1 MILKHFFR
9 YCLVLFFILIQMKIS
24 YAQYNS
30 WKHKAS
36 FYILTNKD
44 GVSLPPTSTEK
55 NFPLLIRL
63 NNDFFNF
70 KEANK
75 QGNDVRFSTE
85 NGTPLSYQIEEWNV
99 INETASI
106 WIKIPEIKGD
116 TIQRINIFWGNNN
129 AKNESNGKAVFNELN
144 GYQSVWHMQDL
155 IKDEVGTT
163 KSINQGAITTSGI
176 IGHAQHFKLGT
187 GVKCGDS
194 IFNYPD
200 GANSSTTEAWF
211 KSKKVNSTILAWGR
225 EQRRGK
231 IMMNYKSPPHVAIQ
245 CYFADVEGKTKINS
259 NNWNHVVHTYTEG
272 ESRVY
277 VNGIFDGISS
287 PILDIPKPVGMR
299 MGGWNEYD
307 FVGDIDEVRISS
319 VRRTDDW
326 IKLEYENQKN
336 NQSLVGN
343 IIKKGNEFSVSKK
356 NISLLEGSSTTIT
369 ATANEAIKVYW
380 ILKDGNDEIEL
391 STDRLTQKIE
401 SGRVTGNKQLTL
413 IFKAIYADSIKSIDI
428 PIFIQENIPDPKF
441 SFQIQSK
448 WNGRDKIETIP
459 IVNNIEQ
466 LKFKHANNLT
476 YKWSTS
482 GIAVSKKIISNKLT
496 LSRAQNSGELTITI
510 AVNNGSEDVVISKK
524 ITVQEP
530 EKDNWR
536 YKNAEINEKPVDN
549 QFYARD
555 DNDEGK
561 LIYSGKL
568 TSNPDSSFIKLYANG
583 NLVERIVHSQTSSN
597 SYFFSVKLKPGLIT
611 YHVLFGTIKN
621 NKTTILDSISN
632 IICGDAYIINGQSNA
647 EANDFGKAINPFT
660 SPWIR
665 SFGST
670 ETDPNNSRLNS
681 WGTAV
686 SYDGKGGKFQIGYWG
701 IELAKKLIESN
712 GIPICIINGAVGGSR
727 IDAHQKN
734 KLNAIDCST
743 IYGRLLWRIKK
754 AGLTHGMR
762 GIFWYQGENDQ
773 GAAGDSGNYGWET
786 YQNYFL
792 ELAADWKKDFPN
804 IQHYY
809 LFQIWPR
816 SCGMTENGSDNM
828 LREVQRNLPTY
839 FSNLSI
845 MSTLGIKPAGT
856 CHFSPEG
863 YREVANLIFPLVEQ
877 YNYKKTFLSSITPPN
892 LIKLTQK
899 KNEQDKIE
907 LEFDQPIKWDS
918 SLINQFYLDGDNTQV
933 EAGIT
938 IGNTLTLKLK
948 KPIPVNKITYL
959 DSKKWNQNN
968 ILWGKNGIAAL
979 TFYEVSVIHINEK

>member
-1 MILKHFFR
+1 MTLKHFFR
-9 YCLVLFFILIQMKIS
+9 YCLVLILIVTQVNIS
-24 YAQYNS
+24 NAQYS
-30 WKHKAS
+30 TWKHKGS
-36 FYILTNKD
+36 FYILTNKN
-44 GVSLPPTSTEK
+44 GVYIPSTSTEK

-63 NNDFFNF
+63 DKDFFNF

-99 INETASI
+99 INETAII

-116 TIQRINIFWGNNN
+116 TIQRINIFWGNIN
-129 AKNESNGKAVFNELN
+129 AKSESNGKAVFNELN
-144 GYQSVWHMQDL
+144 GFQSVWHMQEM
-155 IKDEVGTT
+155 IKDELGTT

-176 IGHAQHFKLGT
+176 IGKAQHFNLGT
-187 GVKCGDS
+187 GVNCGDS
-194 IFNYPD
+194 IFSYPD
-200 GANSSTTEAWF
+200 GANNSTTEAWF
-211 KSKKVNSTILAWGR
+211 KSKKVNSTILAWGK

-231 IMMNYKSPPHVAIQ
+231 IMMNYKSPPHIAIQ

-259 NNWNHVVHTYTEG
+259 NNWTHVVHTYTKG

-277 VNGIFDGISS
+277 INGILDGISS
-287 PILDIPKPVGMR
+287 PLLDIPKPVGMR

-319 VRRTDDW
+319 VRRSDDW

-343 IIKKGNEFSVSKK
+343 IKKEGNQFSISKK
-356 NISLLEGSSTTIT
+356 NILLLEGGNTTIT
-369 ATANEAIKVYW
+369 ATANGAIKVYW
-380 ILKDGNDEIEL
+380 ILKEGNNETEL

-401 SGRVTGNKQLTL
+401 SGRIAGNKQLTL
-413 IFKAIYADSIKSIDI
+413 IFKAIYLDSIKSIDI

-441 SFQIQSK
+441 SFQIPFK
-448 WNGRDKIETIP
+448 WNGRDKIEIIP
-459 IVNNIEQ
+459 IINNIEQ
-466 LKFKHANNLT
+466 LKFKHASNLT
-476 YKWSTS
+476 YKWSTT
-482 GIAVSKKIISNKLT
+482 GIAVSKKITSNKLI
-496 LSRAQNSGELTITI
+496 LARSQNSGEMTVTLAI
-510 AVNNGSEDVVISKK
+510 NNGGEDIILTKK

-530 EKDNWR
+530 EKDNWE
-536 YKNAEINEKPVDN
+536 YKQAEINEKPVNN
-549 QFYARD
+549 QFYPRD
-555 DNDEGK
+555 DKNEGQLIYAGK
-561 LIYSGKL
+561 L
-568 TSNPDSSFIKLYANG
+568 NEDADSSFIKLYANG
-583 NLVERIVHSQTSSN
+583 IQVEKIVHTQKSSN
-597 SYFFSVKLKPGLIT
+597 DYFFSVKLKPGFIN
-611 YHVLFGTIKN
+611 YNVLFGTIKK
-621 NKTTILDSISN
+621 NKVSILDSISN
-632 IICGDAYIINGQSNA
+632 IICGDAFMINGQSNA

-670 ETDPNNSRLNS
+670 ETDPNKSRFNS
-681 WGTAV
+681 WGNAV

-701 IELAKKLIESN
+701 IELAKKLMESN
-712 GIPICIINGAVGGSR
+712 AIPICIINGSVGGSR

-734 KLNAIDCST
+734 KLNAIDSST

-754 AGLTHGMR
+754 AGLTHGIK
-762 GIFWYQGENDQ
+762 GLFWYQGENDQ

-786 YQNYFL
+786 YQNYFF
-792 ELAADWKKDFPN
+792 ELAADWKNDFPN

-863 YREVANLIFPLVEQ
+863 YREIANLIFPLVEQ
-877 YNYKKTFLSSITPPN
+877 YNYNKKFSASKTPPN

-907 LEFDQPIKWDS
+907 LMFDQPIKWDS
-918 SLINQFYLDGDNTQV
+918 SLINQFYLDGDNTLV
-933 EAGIT
+933 ES
-938 IGNTLTLKLK
+938 GNTLDNKLTLKIK

-968 ILWGKNGIAAL
+968 ILWGENGIAAL
-979 TFYEVSVIHINEK
+979 TFYEVSVMEKY

>member
-9 YCLVLFFILIQMKIS
+9 YCLVLILILTHVNMSI
-24 YAQYNS
+24 AQYNS
-30 WKHKAS
+30 WKHKGS

-44 GVSLPPTSTEK
+44 GVFLPSSSIEK
-55 NFPLLIRL
+55 NFPLLLRL
-63 NNDFFNF
+63 NKDFFNF
-70 KEANK
+70 NEANK
-75 QGNDVRFSTE
+75 QGNDIRFSDV
-85 NGTPLSYQIEEWNV
+85 NANPLSYQIEEWDLLNKSA
-99 INETASI
+99 II

-129 AKNESNGKAVFNELN
+129 AKSESNGKAVFNELN
-144 GYQSVWHMQDL
+144 GYQSVWHMQEM
-155 IKDEVGTT
+155 IKDEVRTT
-163 KSINQGAITTSGI
+163 NSINEGTSTTTGI
-176 IGHAQHFKLGT
+176 ISKAHHFILGT
-187 GVKCGDS
+187 GVSVGDS
-194 IFNYPD
+194 IFNYPSE
-200 GANSSTTEAWF
+200 ASNSTTEAWF
-211 KSKKVNSTILAWGR
+211 KSKKVNSTILAWGK

-231 IMMNYKSPPHVAIQ
+231 IMMNYKSPPHIAIQ

-259 NNWNHVVHTYTEG
+259 NNWTHVAHTYTKG

-277 VNGIFDGISS
+277 INGILDGISS

-326 IKLEYENQKN
+326 IKMEYENQKN

-343 IIKKGNEFSVSKK
+343 IIKKGNQFSISKK
-356 NISLLEGSSTTIT
+356 NILLVEGNNTTIT
-369 ATANEAIKVYW
+369 AAVNGAIKVFW
-380 ILKDGNDEIEL
+380 ILKKGNDEIEL

-401 SGRVTGNKQLTL
+401 SGRVSGNKQLTL
-413 IFKAIYADSIKSIDI
+413 IFKAIYLDSIKTVKL
-428 PIFIQENIPDPKF
+428 PIFIQENRPDPKF
-441 SFQIQSK
+441 SFQIPTK
-448 WNGRDKIETIP
+448 WNGRDKIEIIP
-459 IVNNIEQ
+459 IINNIEQ
-466 LKFKHANNLT
+466 LKFKHASNLT

-482 GIAVSKKIISNKLT
+482 GIAVSKKIISNKLI
-496 LSRAQNSGELTITI
+496 LARAQHSGEMIVTL
-510 AVNNGSEDVVISKK
+510 AVNNGGEDLVVSKN
-524 ITVQEP
+524 ILVQEP
-530 EKDNWR
+530 KKDNWE
-536 YKNAEINEKPVDN
+536 YKHAEINEKPVNN
-549 QFYARD
+549 QFYPRD
-555 DNDEGK
+555 DKNEGK

-568 TSNPDSSFIKLYANG
+568 SSNADSSFIKLYANG
-583 NLVERIVHSQTSSN
+583 NLIERIAHAQKSSN
-597 SYFFSVKLKPGLIT
+597 TYFFSVKLKPGFIN
-611 YHVLFGTIKN
+611 YNVLFGTIKK
-621 NKTTILDSISN
+621 NKLTILDSIDN
-632 IICGDAYIINGQSNA
+632 IICGDAFVINGQSNA
-647 EANDFGKAINPFT
+647 EANDFGKSVNPFT

-670 ETDPNNSRLNS
+670 ETDPNKSRLNS

-701 IELAKKLIESN
+701 IELAKKLKESN

-727 IDAHQKN
+727 IDVHQKN
-734 KLNAIDCST
+734 KLNAIDSST

-754 AGLTHGMR
+754 AGLTHGIR

-786 YQNYFL
+786 YQNYFM

-828 LREVQRNLPTY
+828 LREVQRNLPKY
-839 FSNLSI
+839 FSNVSI

-863 YREVANLIFPLVEQ
+863 YKEIANLIFPLVEQ
-877 YNYKKTFLSSITPPN
+877 YNYNKTFSASITPPN

-899 KNEQDKIE
+899 TQDHDKIQ
-907 LEFDQPIKWDS
+907 LEFDQLVHWES

-933 EAGIT
+933 ES
-938 IGNTLTLKLK
+938 GNTFGNILTLKLK
-948 KPIPVNKITYL
+948 KSIPVNKITYL
-959 DSKKWNQNN
+959 DSKKWNQSN
-968 ILWGKNGIAAL
+968 ILWGENGIAAL
-979 TFYEVSVIHINEK
+979 TFYDVPVIRTVEK